1 MPAIERDNLAGL
13 IPEPVSR
20 EIFQGV
26 VESSSVLKVGRR
38 LPNMTSQTQSI
49 NVLDMLPIAYWV
61 NGDMGFK
68 QTAAQ
73 AWEKK
78 TLHAG
83 ELAVIVPIPEAVLA
97 DSNYDIW
104 GEVKPRI
111 VEAMGRRIDEAI
123 LFGVGKPTIWRK
135 GIVPTAADANM
146 VVTATSDLFA
156 DIMGENGLIAKVEQ
170 NGYLPTRIL
179 SGISMR
185 AKLRSLRDEVGNPI
199 FLRSMQAAAQYDLDG
214 IPLTFPMNG
223 AWDESE
229 ALMITGD
236 FSQLVFSIRQ
246 DVTYKVLTEATI
258 VDPTT
263 REVVYSLAQQ
273 DMVALRAVLRL
284 AWEIPNPVSAYRS
297 DLQTYSP
304 FAVLQTTL
312 LTEENFPKYALRA
325 DSFLDLLTT
334 GRYEKDCLPE
344 KAVEAVK
351 MAECAIAEVCLNLE
365 QAETQS
371 DAAWRVQGEKVGN
384 HSVQFRN
391 SAEIIEQTK
400 KQIQEIATHYLL
412 RWGLLYRGCGCG

>member
-13 IPEPVSR
+13 IPQPATR

-26 VESSSVLKVGRR
+26 VESSAVLKVGKR
-38 LPNMTSQTQSI
+38 LPNMTAQTQAI

-61 NGDMGFK
+61 DGDMGFK

-73 AWEKK
+73 AWDKK
-78 TLHAG
+78 RLYAE

-111 VEAMGRRIDEAI
+111 VEAMGRRIDEAVI
-123 LFGVGKPTIWRK
+123 FGAGKPANWRDSILK
-135 GIVPTAADANM
+135 TARDAGAT
-146 VVTATSDLFA
+146 VTATADLFA

-214 IPLTFPMNG
+214 IPLAFPMNG
-223 AWDESE
+223 AWDETE

-236 FSQLVFSIRQ
+236 FSQLGYSIRQ
-246 DVTYKVLTEATI
+246 DVTYKILTEATI

-273 DMVALRAVLRL
+273 DMVALRAVMRMG
-284 AWEIPNPVSAYRS
+284 WEIPNPVSAYRS
-297 DLQTYSP
+297 DLQSYTP
-304 FAVLQTTL
+304 FAA
-312 LTEENFPKYALRA
+312 Y
-325 DSFLDLLTT
+325 
-334 GRYEKDCLPE
+334 LPE
-344 KAVEAVK
+344 
-351 MAECAIAEVCLNLE
+351 
-365 QAETQS
+365 
-371 DAAWRVQGEKVGN
+371 D
-384 HSVQFRN
+384 
-391 SAEIIEQTK
+391 
-400 KQIQEIATHYLL
+400 
-412 RWGLLYRGCGCG
+412 

>member
-26 VESSSVLKVGRR
+26 VESSAVLKAGRR
-38 LPNMTSQTQSI
+38 LPNMTAQTQAI

-135 GIVPTAADANM
+135 GIVPTATDASM
-146 VVTATSDLFA
+146 VVTETTDLFA

-273 DMVALRAVLRL
+273 DMVALRAVMRL
-284 AWEIPNPVSAYRS
+284 GWEIPNPVSAYRS
-297 DLQTYSP
+297 DLQSYSP
-304 FAVLQTTL
+304 FAVYV
-312 LTEENFPKYALRA
+312 PG
-325 DSFLDLLTT
+325 D
-334 GRYEKDCLPE
+334 
-344 KAVEAVK
+344 
-351 MAECAIAEVCLNLE
+351 
-365 QAETQS
+365 
-371 DAAWRVQGEKVGN
+371 
-384 HSVQFRN
+384 
-391 SAEIIEQTK
+391 
-400 KQIQEIATHYLL
+400 
-412 RWGLLYRGCGCG
+412 